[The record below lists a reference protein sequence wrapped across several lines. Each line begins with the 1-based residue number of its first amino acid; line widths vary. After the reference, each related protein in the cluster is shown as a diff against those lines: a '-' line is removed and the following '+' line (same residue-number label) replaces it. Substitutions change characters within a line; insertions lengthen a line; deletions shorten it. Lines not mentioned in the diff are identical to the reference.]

1 MSVNKHNLS
10 VLRFYYLTLGV
21 GGGFLSPFL
30 TLFYKQQ
37 GLSGTEIG
45 LLATFAGIAAL
56 IAAPLWGRLSDAAT
70 HPRRW
75 LQVELIASSLC
86 ILLLSQQTA
95 FIPIAL
101 LVVLNALMNSG
112 ASPSSDALVMTV
124 LNKIRSGFGSVRLF
138 SSLGW
143 AIAALLSGWL
153 IERMGLFITFVGYAV
168 GYASGAGTVSLMRL
182 PPRSVSRTL
191 AQQPRLSIRSALR
204 EVLQNQRLRGLALAL
219 IIFLF
224 MMYGLRSFEALYLKQ
239 LGAPSIIVGL
249 MSTIGATVELGGML
263 WADRLVRRHGAA
275 RVLRFSFTLEVV
287 RLCGV
292 LLVPAVPTLLV
303 MRAVGG
309 ISFSWYVVAVLRFI
323 YESVP
328 EQRVTTTLALF
339 NVTLPAFINIVAA
352 PTSGFIFDQVGGYWH
367 YALGAIGAA
376 TAWLV
381 MKTLVRERVT
391 SSTERLH
398 APEG

>member
-1 MSVNKHNLS
+1 MPVNQRNLS
-10 VLRFYYLTLGV
+10 ILRLYYLTLGV
-21 GGGFLSPFL
+21 GGGFLSPFI
-30 TLFYKQQ
+30 TLFYQQQ

-45 LLATFAGIAAL
+45 LLATFAGMAAL
-56 IAAPLWGRLSDAAT
+56 VAAPLWGRLSDAAA

-75 LQVELIASSLC
+75 LQVELIASCLC
-86 ILLLSQQTA
+86 LLLLSRQAA
-95 FIPIAL
+95 FVPIAL
-101 LVVLNALMNSG
+101 FVVLNALVNAGS
-112 ASPSSDALVMTV
+112 SPSSDALVMTV

-138 SSLGW
+138 ASLGW

-153 IERMGLFITFVGYAV
+153 IEQIGLGVIFIGYIAGYAL
-168 GYASGAGTVSLMRL
+168 GAGAVHLIRL
-182 PPRSVSRTL
+182 PPKSVSRTL
-191 AQQPRLSIRSALR
+191 ARQPRLSIRSALR
-204 EVLQNQRLRGLALAL
+204 DVLHSQRLRGLASAL
-219 IIFLF
+219 VVFGF

-239 LGAPSIIVGL
+239 LGAPSTIVGL
-249 MSTIGATVELGGML
+249 MSTIGATVELPGML

-292 LLVPAVPTLLV
+292 LLAPTVPTLLL

-309 ISFSWYVVAVLRFI
+309 ISFSWYVVSVLGFI

-339 NVTLPAFINIVAA
+339 NVTLPAIINMLAA
-352 PTSGFIFDQVGGYWH
+352 PTSGFIFDRVGGYWL
-367 YALGAIGAA
+367 YMLGAIGAA

-381 MKTLVRERVT
+381 LKTMVRERAA
-391 SSTERLH
+391 SH
-398 APEG
+398 AS